1 MFVGEEHTIEP
12 FGSEVALLEPDD
24 DLPRAQS
31 AIDQDPAMVGR
42 NESAVAG
49 AAAAEHGEAEHEERL
64 AKHNCLH
71 KRNRTDERFSIRSCG
86 QAGKGIRPSSPTADC
101 TTSGRPQP
109 PRSISANTCAFLPP

>member
-1 MFVGEEHTIEP
+1 MFVGEEHTVEP
-12 FGSEVALLEPDD
+12 FGSEVALLEPDN

-64 AKHNCLH
+64 AKHNLLH
-71 KRNRTDERFSIRSCG
+71 KRNHSDERFSIRSCSR
-86 QAGKGIRPSSPTADC
+86 AGKGIRPNCAN
-101 TTSGRPQP
+101 GR
-109 PRSISANTCAFLPP
+109 LP